1 MGNLVTLSYSISD
14 LAKEFGITTRT
25 IRYYEDHRL
34 LSPSRR
40 GRTRIY
46 DQRDHTRLKLVLRG
60 KRLGFSLKVIEEVLD
75 MYDAEPG
82 EVGQL
87 NYLLEKIIHR
97 RAQMEQQQKDIE
109 NSISDLIALENQC
122 NKHLKSLT

>member
-1 MGNLVTLSYSISD
+1 MTLSYSISD

-25 IRYYEDHRL
+25 IRYYEDHHL

-46 DQRDHTRLKLVLRG
+46 NQRDYTRLKLVLRG

-87 NYLLEKIIHR
+87 HYLLEKIAHR
-97 RAQMEQQQKDIE
+97 REQMEQQRKDIE
-109 NSISDLIALENQC
+109 NSISDLNAIENQC
-122 NKHLKSLT
+122 RNHLKTLT

>member
-1 MGNLVTLSYSISD
+1 MRNIVTLSYSISD

-25 IRYYEDHRL
+25 IRYYEDHHL

-46 DQRDHTRLKLVLRG
+46 NQRDYTRLKLVLRG

-87 NYLLEKIIHR
+87 HYLLEKIAHR
-97 RAQMEQQQKDIE
+97 REQMEQQRKDIE
-109 NSISDLIALENQC
+109 NSISDLNAIENQC
-122 NKHLKSLT
+122 RNHLKTLT